1 MKTRQWKNLKMII
14 TTMCLSMLFACGG
27 AEDNSPEAVA
37 VNLVKAGLNNDIKT
51 IKSLYHSDIISA
63 IEKKSGTKFEEAV
76 KMEEKN
82 TDNEKSYKISMIDCS
97 KKNGLIIVLVK
108 QENLNPDV
116 PKRLKD
122 TYYAISLADDN
133 GKWRVVEVK
142 K

>member
-1 MKTRQWKNLKMII
+1 MKTKQRKHLKAFFA
-14 TTMCLSMLFACGG
+14 TLFLSFLFACGG
-27 AEDNSPEAVA
+27 AENNSPEAVA
-37 VNLVKAGLNNDIKT
+37 VNLVKASLNNDIKT

-63 IEKKSGTKFEEAV
+63 IEKESGTKFEEAV
-76 KMEEKN
+76 KMGEKN
-82 TDNEKSYKISMIDCS
+82 TDNEKSYKVSMIDCS
-97 KKNGLIIVLVK
+97 KKNELIIVLVK

-133 GKWRVVEVK
+133 GKWRIVKVK

>member
-1 MKTRQWKNLKMII
+1 MKTKHWKHRKVIFA
-14 TTMCLSMLFACGG
+14 TTCLSFLLACGE

-63 IEKKSGTKFEEAV
+63 IEKESGSKFEEAIKV
-76 KMEEKN
+76 GKKN
-82 TDNEKSYKISMIDCS
+82 TDNEKSYKVSMIDCS
-97 KKNGLIIVLVK
+97 KKDELIIVLVK

-133 GKWRVVEVK
+133 GKWRTVEVK